1 MTRHNLGLPFT
12 MREQR
17 GGQKPMTYMRLK
29 MRLVSFV
36 EVYEI
41 SLLNRAASEIKY
53 ALREVLINP
62 EHVVAIRENL
72 VLKDK
77 LQKGCF
83 PEDLDQR
90 QDFAKL
96 QLNLGSGQSSVAI
109 SIVGDIHTVAS
120 RLVPGS
126 AE

>member
-1 MTRHNLGLPFT
+1 M
-12 MREQR
+12 
-17 GGQKPMTYMRLK
+17 K
-29 MRLVSFV
+29 LVSFV

-41 SLLNRAASEIKY
+41 SLLNRAASEVKY

-62 EHVVAIRENL
+62 EHVVAVRDNL

-77 LQKGCF
+77 LQKGFF

-109 SIVGDIHTVAS
+109 NIVGDLHMVAS
-120 RLVPGS
+120 KLISGN